1 MNEIQQ
7 KHKDIYFRCIV
18 TENSFCDEMITDH
31 MIAYI
36 FSGEM
41 ILIKDSKRMVVRNGE
56 AVFLKR
62 NHLVKKIKQPAHDG
76 KPFKGVFLHLNTTL
90 LKEMSSE
97 KATDPISTGDS
108 LPSGTLQIPLTGHP
122 FLETFFQSLDRY
134 FNQEEYIS
142 DELLKIKLREAVLVL
157 LQIKPALQSVLFDFL
172 DPWKINLK
180 NFMNENFMCNLT
192 LQQFAHY
199 TGRSLSSFK
208 RDFAQM
214 YKETPNRWIVNRR
227 LDEAYSMLT
236 KKKEIPSDVYLKV
249 GFKNLSHFS
258 TAFKKRFGVSPSFL

>member
-1 MNEIQQ
+1 MNEIHR
-7 KHKDIYFRCIV
+7 KHQDVFFHCIV

-41 ILIKDSKRMVVRNGE
+41 ILIKEDKRIVVRKGE

-62 NHLVKKIKQPAHDG
+62 NHLVKKIKQPVNDG
-76 KPFKGVFLHLNTTL
+76 KPFKGVFLHLNTAL
-90 LKEMSSE
+90 LKEMASE
-97 KATDPISTGDS
+97 KMFSVVGTSEN
-108 LPSGTLQIPLTGHP
+108 LPVNTLQIPLSGHP
-122 FLETFFQSLDRY
+122 FLDAFFQSLDRY

-142 DELLKIKLREAVLVL
+142 DELLQVKLREAVLVL
-157 LQIKPALQSVLFDFL
+157 LQIKPGLQSVLFDFL

-180 NFMNENFMCNLT
+180 DFMNENFTCDLT
-192 LQQFAHY
+192 LEQFAHY

-208 RDFAQM
+208 RDFAEM
-214 YKETPNRWIVNRR
+214 YEETPNRWIVNRR

-236 KKKEIPSDVYLKV
+236 EKKEIPSDVYLKV

-258 TAFKKRFGVSPSFL
+258 TAFKKRFGVSPSLL